1 MSKRRTLP
9 LIIGLAAVLLL
20 VVGCTIRSA
29 PDVTPT
35 PSDQDQVQQ
44 GMETVAAQAAGT
56 ATAEAAADTPEPT
69 EPAPTTP
76 PEPTEAPTEETTEE
90 PTEEP
95 TEAATPAPTPQPTEQ
110 EPTQPS
116 TARVH
121 VVQPGENLYR
131 IALQYGMSYPDLAA
145 YNNIVNPHT
154 IRVGQE
160 IRIPPSGGTVPD
172 PHPQPSGD
180 VHIVQPGENLFRIAL
195 RYNMSYHYLASYNNI
210 SNPNSIYV
218 GQRIRIP

>member
-1 MSKRRTLP
+1 MR
-9 LIIGLAAVLLL
+9 A
-20 VVGCTIRSA
+20 A

-35 PSDQDQVQQ
+35 PSDQDQAQW
-44 GMETVAAQAAGT
+44 GMETMAAQTAAT
-56 ATAEAAADTPEPT
+56 ATAAAGTPEPT
-69 EPAPTTP
+69 EPPPTTI
-76 PEPTEAPTEETTEE
+76 PEPTET

-95 TEAATPAPTPQPTEQ
+95 AETPTQATTPAPTPA
-110 EPTQPS
+110 PTQPPAAQQPS
-116 TARVH
+116 GAQVH
-121 VVQPGENLYR
+121 IVQSGENLYR

-145 YNNIVNPHT
+145 YNNIVNPHS

-160 IRIPPSGGTVPD
+160 IRIPPSGGTVPS
-172 PHPQPSGD
+172 PQPQPSDGT

>member
-1 MSKRRTLP
+1 MSKRRILP
-9 LIIGLAAVLLL
+9 LIFGSTLVLVL

-56 ATAEAAADTPEPT
+56 ATAQAGAETPEPT
-69 EPAPTTP
+69 EPSPTTV
-76 PEPTEAPTEETTEE
+76 PEPTETPTEETTEE
-90 PTEEP
+90 PTEES
-95 TEAATPAPTPQPTEQ
+95 TEAATPAPTPQPTQ
-110 EPTQPS
+110 AAPAQPS
-116 TARVH
+116 GERVH
-121 VVQPGENLYR
+121 VVQAGENLYR

-154 IRVGQE
+154 IRAGQQ

-172 PHPQPSGD
+172 PQPQPSGD

-195 RYNMSYHYLASYNNI
+195 RYNMSYHYLASYNHI